1 MENSKEKIVSIL
13 LIISII
19 LTIIMPISYAESLN
33 EKKQKVNNE
42 IKNNEN
48 KVNQIKTEVNNISSD
63 LKNIINQI
71 STKEEEINNLQI
83 EAGDLSNEV
92 KKMET
97 EVESLK
103 KKQEEKQKLLKK
115 RMKAIYMNGSVSY
128 LELLANSEDL
138 TTLISNYNMISQIN
152 EVDNK
157 LINQTENERQKIDA
171 TSSEIQVKKKIVEEK
186 KNAIEKAKQE
196 NENLKRQKE
205 EKVQTLGEE
214 EKKTVAKL
222 DDLKR
227 EQAAISNEI
236 MEYERRKQ
244 AAIRAARAGKSSG
257 GKSEYIEHYVGG
269 RFGWPVPGNY
279 GITTPYGKGGKY
291 WSSGYHTGV
300 DFASPKGTPI
310 YAANDGI
317 VVSAVYKGAY
327 GMHVIIDHGGGLYT
341 LYAHGSALLV
351 SAGQRVKRGEQIAK
365 VGQTGNAYGN
375 HLHFEVRKG
384 GSGYF
389 NHVNPMPYLR

>member
-48 KVNQIKTEVNNISSD
+48 KVNQIKTEVNNISND
-63 LKNIINQI
+63 LKNIMNQI
-71 STKEEEINNLQI
+71 TTKEEEINNLQV

-97 EVESLK
+97 EVNNLK

-196 NENLKRQKE
+196 NEN
-205 EKVQTLGEE
+205 
-214 EKKTVAKL
+214 
-222 DDLKR
+222 
-227 EQAAISNEI
+227 
-236 MEYERRKQ
+236 
-244 AAIRAARAGKSSG
+244 
-257 GKSEYIEHYVGG
+257 
-269 RFGWPVPGNY
+269 
-279 GITTPYGKGGKY
+279 
-291 WSSGYHTGV
+291 
-300 DFASPKGTPI
+300 
-310 YAANDGI
+310 
-317 VVSAVYKGAY
+317 
-327 GMHVIIDHGGGLYT
+327 
-341 LYAHGSALLV
+341 
-351 SAGQRVKRGEQIAK
+351 
-365 VGQTGNAYGN
+365 
-375 HLHFEVRKG
+375 
-384 GSGYF
+384 
-389 NHVNPMPYLR
+389 

>member
-48 KVNQIKTEVNNISSD
+48 KVNQIKTEVNNISND
-63 LKNIINQI
+63 LKNIMNQI
-71 STKEEEINNLQI
+71 TTKEEEINNLQV

-115 RMKAIYMNGSVSY
+115 RIKAIYMNGSVSY

-257 GKSEYIEHYVGG
+257 GKTEYIEHYVGG

-279 GITTPYGKGGKY
+279 GIGTPYGRAGRY

-300 DFASPKGTPI
+300 DFEAPKGAPI

-317 VVSAVYKGAY
+317 VVSAVHSGAY
-327 GMHVIIDHGGGLYT
+327 GKHVIIDHGGGLYT

-384 GSGYF
+384 GARYA